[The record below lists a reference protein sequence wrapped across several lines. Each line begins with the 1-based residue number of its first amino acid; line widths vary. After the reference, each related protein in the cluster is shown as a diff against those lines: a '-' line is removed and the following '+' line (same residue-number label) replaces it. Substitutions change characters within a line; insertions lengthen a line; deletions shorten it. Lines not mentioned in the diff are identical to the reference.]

1 MYPKK
6 FSSPP
11 SPPIETFVNFLI
23 SLKILKL
30 GKRELS
36 PIGSSINFESLL
48 KSFSKSSFFCTK
60 IFFSKFKSSFFIN
73 SVSS

>member
-48 KSFSKSSFFCTK
+48 KSFSKSSFFCQK
-60 IFFSKFKSSFFIN
+60 YFFQNLNLVFL
-73 SVSS
+73 